1 MDGKISAERLR
12 SLFFVGKSLG
22 LEWSLERTAEAPPQR
37 GSSIFCHPGW
47 LSGLNLPPS
56 SQCPAFERRYWDSVN
71 RLKGEVWSNSII
83 HAVVHAFFP
92 WLAAGFAHL
101 GWLFGGHDPHW
112 CGFDRRYPA
121 TADTTLCVVCVQG
134 SVYTCVYLSSS
145 LRIHPNPSR
154 NMIVL
159 CGLPSSRD
167 CCRGDYMELGY
178 LKTVHL

>member
-83 HAVVHAFFP
+83 HCMPSSMLFFP
-92 WLAAGFAHL
+92 
-101 GWLFGGHDPHW
+101 GWQQALPTSDDCLVAMIHIDVALIGDIRQQQIQR
-112 CGFDRRYPA
+112 CV
-121 TADTTLCVVCVQG
+121 LCVCKVVYIHVCIYLSHWG
-134 SVYTCVYLSSS
+134 SIQIPQEIWLSCVVYL
-145 LRIHPNPSR
+145 HPGTAAAEITWS
-154 NMIVL
+154 
-159 CGLPSSRD
+159 
-167 CCRGDYMELGY
+167 
-178 LKTVHL
+178 